1 MNNHTI
7 YVVDDN
13 DVVRESLTQ
22 YLELKLGVNV
32 EPYSSGIAFLNSDYN
47 TDGTCLILDFRMP
60 GFSGKEVLEQL
71 VKKGDAIPTILIS
84 GQIEGVPNENERP
97 KFVVDFLEKPY
108 NTEEIITTI
117 KAIMKNRSSL

>member
-47 TDGTCLILDFRMP
+47 TDGACLILDFRMP

-97 KFVVDFLEKPY
+97 EFVVNFLEKPY

-117 KAIMKNRSSL
+117 KSIMENRSSL

>member
-1 MNNHTI
+1 MATNNHTI

-22 YLELKLGVNV
+22 YLKIKLGVNV
-32 EPYSSGIAFLNSDYN
+32 KPFSSGIAFLNSNYS

-60 GFSGKEVLEQL
+60 GFSGKEVLEHL

-84 GQIEGVPNENERP
+84 GQIEGVPTENERP
-97 KFVVDFLEKPY
+97 EFVVDFLEKPY
-108 NTEEIITTI
+108 NTTEIVSTI
-117 KAIMKNRSSL
+117 KSIIKN